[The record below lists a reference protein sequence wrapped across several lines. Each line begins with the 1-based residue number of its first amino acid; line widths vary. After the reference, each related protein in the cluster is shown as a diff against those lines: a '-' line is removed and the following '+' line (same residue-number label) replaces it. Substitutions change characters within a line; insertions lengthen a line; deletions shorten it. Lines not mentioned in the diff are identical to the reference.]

1 MVTTARAL
9 NIDRLNIGLIA
20 VSMLL
25 AVRWPFETLL
35 LAYAV
40 LGPLHYMT
48 EISWL
53 HDRNYFLPRRR
64 DA

>member
-1 MVTTARAL
+1 MSRPVRMP
-9 NIDRLNIGLIA
+9 NIDRLNTVLIA

-25 AVRWPFETLL
+25 AIRWPFETLL

-48 EISWL
+48 EIS
-53 HDRNYFLPRRR
+53 
-64 DA
+64 

>member
-1 MVTTARAL
+1 MADPARAA
-9 NIDRLNIGLIA
+9 NIDRLNIALIA
-20 VSMLL
+20 VSMMF

-48 EISWL
+48 EIS
-53 HDRNYFLPRRR
+53 
-64 DA
+64 